1 MKSRNK
7 EKGKK
12 TKKRLTFGA
21 CVQGCKRIEER
32 NNNNS
37 N

>member
-12 TKKRLTFGA
+12 KKRLTVGA

-32 NNNNS
+32 NNNNT

>member
-7 EKGKK
+7 EKEKR
-12 TKKRLTFGA
+12 KRLTVGA

-32 NNNNS
+32 NNNNT